1 MGLFG
6 FGKSKEQKAAEYIL
20 RRVDFHLRDMFSHPS
35 IGDCISSMEE
45 KNAVE
50 EYCGAAMINHM
61 VNCLMSYGNPVD
73 IYLEVSLRLSS
84 RVRSLIEE
92 CAGKLDGECDNEFE
106 LKNRSR
112 ENAIEFGK
120 HGLEHNQSLL
130 SGIACFLPGRLY
142 AIEDDSKTVIDRF
155 M

>member
-20 RRVDFHLRDMFSHPS
+20 RRIDFHLRDMFSHPS
-35 IGDCISSMEE
+35 IYNCISSMEE
-45 KNAVE
+45 KNTVE

-61 VNCLMSYGNPVD
+61 VNCLMLHGKPFD
-73 IYLEVSLRLSS
+73 IYMEVAQHLSP
-84 RVRSLIEE
+84 RVRSLVEE
-92 CAGKLDGECDNEFE
+92 CSKKQNGEVNDEFE
-106 LKNRSR
+106 FKNLSR

-120 HGLEHNQSLL
+120 RGLEYNQQLF
-130 SGIACFLPGRLY
+130 SGIACFLPGRIW
-142 AIEDDSKTVIDRF
+142 AIEDDSKIVIEKY